1 MADGIAAASR
11 SVSAAKAAV
20 ALTDVVVSF
29 RVAVGTYTAIDR
41 ATLNVGDGEF
51 VAIVGPTGCDIEQR
65 RLPATCRADDR
76 DELTIADLQRCA
88 IDRRVGADGDAERNH
103 HIGQRDGR
111 LGSANAP

>member
-11 SVSAAKAAV
+11 GVGAAKAAV

-51 VAIVGPTGCDIEQR
+51 VAIVGPTGCGKS
-65 RLPATCRADDR
+65 T
-76 DELTIADLQRCA
+76 
-88 IDRRVGADGDAERNH
+88 
-103 HIGQRDGR
+103 
-111 LGSANAP
+111 